1 MQRFIVYRCPA
12 TGMKVQASFAARD
25 SEEAEDRSQIY
36 QTVTC
41 PACAGTHII
50 NLKTGKMLGEK

>member
-12 TGMKVQASFAARD
+12 TGMKVQATFASKD

-36 QTVTC
+36 QTVSC
-41 PACAGTHII
+41 PACAGAHIV
-50 NLKTGKMLGEK
+50 NVKTGKVLSEK